1 MSLLRKLSFLLL
13 STITFVSIIFFFAF
27 FFVGYAQ
34 YIPEEEGIVL
44 IRTTPEYEALSEKYG
59 SDLVSVEAVNLHQ
72 REETTFLS
80 LISSGFRE
88 EPGCIIVLRAGES
101 EGYVYQ
107 LDEEFNIVFRMTL
120 SEFRDAAAA
129 KVDARTMEDFY
140 SSLR

>member
-1 MSLLRKLSFLLL
+1 LGLLRKVSLPFLS
-13 STITFVSIIFFFAF
+13 IVAFVSIILFFAF
-27 FFVGYAQ
+27 FFFAYTQ
-34 YIPEEEGIVL
+34 FIPEEEGIVL

-59 SDLVSVEAVNLHQ
+59 YDLVSVEAVNLHQ

-80 LISSGFRE
+80 QISSGFRE

-107 LDEEFNIVFRMTL
+107 LDKEFNIVFRMTL
-120 SEFRDAAAA
+120 SEFLEAAAR
-129 KVDARTMEDFY
+129 VDAGTMEYFY

>member
-1 MSLLRKLSFLLL
+1 MGLQRKLSFLLL
-13 STITFVSIIFFFAF
+13 SIIAFVSIIFFFGF
-27 FFVGYAQ
+27 FFFYTQ
-34 YIPEEEGIVL
+34 FIPEEEGIVL
-44 IRTTPEYEALSEKYG
+44 IRTTPEYVALSEKYG

-107 LDEEFNIVFRMTL
+107 LDKEFNIVFRMTL
-120 SEFRDAAAA
+120 SEFLEAAA
-129 KVDARTMEDFY
+129 KVDAGTMEHFY

>member
-1 MSLLRKLSFLLL
+1 MGFPRKLSFLLL
-13 STITFVSIIFFFAF
+13 LSLIAFGSIIFFFAT
-27 FFVGYAQ
+27 Q

-80 LISSGFRE
+80 QISSGFRE

-101 EGYVYQ
+101 EGFVYQ
-107 LDEEFNIVFRMTL
+107 LDEEFNIVFKMTL
-120 SEFRDAAAA
+120 NDFEKGAMN
-129 KVDARTMEDFY
+129 VDGVTMKYFY
-140 SSLR
+140 SSLK